1 MNVKGTAFVTRK
13 DTIINAFGEERWN
26 AFMTKLAAKEKYFS
40 QSIMTVTLIPLDKFI
55 VFLDDVLKEFFNND
69 NNHYWKLG
77 EKSADFSLAE
87 GGPYHSFLLT
97 KDIKQFVESVMPR
110 IWSTY
115 FDGGKLTAK
124 FEDNTV
130 HINISDLPSKHI
142 YFEYLVMGYIRQ
154 ALVIFGKKSVER
166 RVRGFSLGNNDI
178 YYQFK
183 IS

>member
-13 DTIINAFGEERWN
+13 DTIVKAFGEERWN
-26 AFMTKLAAKEKYFS
+26 AFMAKLAAKEKYFS
-40 QSIMTVTLIPLDKFI
+40 HPIMTVTLIPLDKFI
-55 VFLDDVLKEFFNND
+55 VFLDDVLKEFFQND

-115 FDGGKLTAK
+115 FDGGTLTAK
-124 FEDNTV
+124 FEDNV
-130 HINISDLPSKHI
+130 AHIKISDLPAKHI

-154 ALVIFGKKSVER
+154 ALFIFGKKAVEQ
-166 RVRGFSLGNNDI
+166 RVRGFSSGNNDI

>member
-13 DTIINAFGEERWN
+13 DTIVKAFGEERWN
-26 AFMTKLAAKEKYFS
+26 AFMTKLTAKEKYFG
-40 QSIMTVTLIPLDKFI
+40 QPIMTVTLIPLDKFI
-55 VFLDDVLKEFFNND
+55 VFLDDVLKEFFQND
-69 NNHYWKLG
+69 DNHYWVLG
-77 EKSADFSLAE
+77 QKSADFSLAE

-97 KDIKQFVESVMPR
+97 KDIKQFVETVMPR

-124 FEDNTV
+124 FENNTA
-130 HINISDLPSKHI
+130 HITISDLPAKHL

-154 ALVIFGKKSVER
+154 ALVIFGKKAVEQ
-166 RVRGFSLGNNDI
+166 RVRGFSSGNNDI